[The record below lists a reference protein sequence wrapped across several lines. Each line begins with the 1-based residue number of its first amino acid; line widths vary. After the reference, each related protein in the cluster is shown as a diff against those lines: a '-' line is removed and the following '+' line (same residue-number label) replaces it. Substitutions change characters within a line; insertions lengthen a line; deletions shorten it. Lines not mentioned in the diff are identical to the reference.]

1 LKAASLSVGGLRQVA
16 LTYGGTAAASAG
28 HDSVNGPNGTPS
40 RSSGMN
46 AAISKVIEGSEQNN
60 LSLSCSFNAR
70 ARFVSARIHAL
81 CLQPVGQMKE
91 ALERHTAFAHT
102 FRAVKRAQH
111 SMCLYMAIQVGK
123 QYMIRRERMGYTR

>member
-46 AAISKVIEGSEQNN
+46 AAISKVIEGSERKERWFTGSRTWLRWTVNDLFSMILFRGALLHVPSYAAFGTKSKITLAYHVHSMRELD
-60 LSLSCSFNAR
+60 LSLLEYMRYVCS
-70 ARFVSARIHAL
+70 L
-81 CLQPVGQMKE
+81 LDK
-91 ALERHTAFAHT
+91 
-102 FRAVKRAQH
+102 
-111 SMCLYMAIQVGK
+111 
-123 QYMIRRERMGYTR
+123 